1 MRSRFSK
8 IILFLLT
15 IGAFLSCNSV
25 KRVAEEDH
33 LLTKNTIKVNGE
45 IEKSEEANNLLTL
58 RPNTKALSLPI
69 RLYIYNLARP
79 NIDSILNQKVYADS
93 SKLAR
98 KTWLYSRKQVD
109 KDVEKR
115 KNFNAWLKRT
125 GEAPVIINEEKINK
139 STTRL
144 KAYYFNKGWFNVE
157 TSHNTSLL
165 ENKRA
170 EVEYN
175 VNLGKP
181 YMIDSIQPK
190 ITSPVIDSL
199 YQNTKKK
206 SFLKTGE
213 QYATENYIN
222 ERERLTNE
230 FRNSGVYYFTQDYI
244 TFKNDTVKTDHKVNT
259 KLIIPD
265 RSIRIQDYFEYKPF
279 KIFKIKEVNI
289 YTDYGYEKRA
299 DEIKDSVT
307 YNNYNLYSY
316 DKLKYKPKALTDAIF
331 IAEGDVFKDIDR
343 TRTLRHLSDLKTF
356 RYPDIEYIENPDT
369 TLTANIY
376 LTPLKKFD
384 LTFSGEVSVSN
395 IQSLGLSINPGLMV
409 RNIFGGA
416 ETFQI
421 SARGSIGASKDAGNS
436 NDQFFDITEFG
447 VDLRLIIPRVFSP
460 FKTEKLIPK
469 YMLPKTVLSVSS
481 TSQTN
486 IGLDKTTFN
495 STLNYKWKPNAQK
508 TSSLDLF
515 NAAYVRNL
523 NPDNYYNVYTT
534 SYDRLNELAIE
545 AGYPFDDPDNPSL
558 SIPEQTADFTNRVIY
573 NPDTNLNLNED
584 LVLEV
589 GNIEQRR
596 IRLTENNLIFST
608 NYTWIKDSRESV
620 TDRDFY
626 RIRWKLESAGNLL
639 SLGSRIANSNKNE
652 FGNYELFGVAF
663 SQYIKGEF
671 EYIKHWQISQN
682 NALAFRFFTGL
693 AVPYG
698 NSSNIPFTRSYFA
711 GGPNDNRGWTAYDI
725 GPGKSGGLLDFN
737 EANFKLA
744 LNLEYRYNIF
754 ESLYG
759 ALFTDVGNIWNVFD
773 DTEDPLLTF
782 DNIKDLG
789 DLSVTLGTGF
799 RYDFDFFVIRL
810 DIGFKTYNPAYYLD
824 QKWFRD
830 FNFANAVY
838 NIGINYPF

>member
-1 MRSRFSK
+1 
-8 IILFLLT
+8 
-15 IGAFLSCNSV
+15 
-25 KRVAEEDH
+25 
-33 LLTKNTIKVNGE
+33 
-45 IEKSEEANNLLTL
+45 
-58 RPNTKALSLPI
+58 
-69 RLYIYNLARP
+69 
-79 NIDSILNQKVYADS
+79 
-93 SKLAR
+93 
-98 KTWLYSRKQVD
+98 
-109 KDVEKR
+109 
-115 KNFNAWLKRT
+115 
-125 GEAPVIINEEKINK
+125 
-139 STTRL
+139 
-144 KAYYFNKGWFNVE
+144 
-157 TSHNTSLL
+157 
-165 ENKRA
+165 
-170 EVEYN
+170 
-175 VNLGKP
+175 
-181 YMIDSIQPK
+181 
-190 ITSPVIDSL
+190 
-199 YQNTKKK
+199 
-206 SFLKTGE
+206 
-213 QYATENYIN
+213 
-222 ERERLTNE
+222 
-230 FRNSGVYYFTQDYI
+230 
-244 TFKNDTVKTDHKVNT
+244 
-259 KLIIPD
+259 
-265 RSIRIQDYFEYKPF
+265 
-279 KIFKIKEVNI
+279 
-289 YTDYGYEKRA
+289 
-299 DEIKDSVT
+299 
-307 YNNYNLYSY
+307 
-316 DKLKYKPKALTDAIF
+316 
-331 IAEGDVFKDIDR
+331 
-343 TRTLRHLSDLKTF
+343 
-356 RYPDIEYIENPDT
+356 
-369 TLTANIY
+369 
-376 LTPLKKFD
+376 
-384 LTFSGEVSVSN
+384 
-395 IQSLGLSINPGLMV
+395 
-409 RNIFGGA
+409 
-416 ETFQI
+416 
-421 SARGSIGASKDAGNS
+421 
-436 NDQFFDITEFG
+436 
-447 VDLRLIIPRVFSP
+447 
-460 FKTEKLIPK
+460 
-469 YMLPKTVLSVSS
+469 MLPKTVLSVSS

-495 STLNYKWKPNAQK
+495 STLNYKWKPNTQK

-573 NPDTNLNLNED
+573 NPDTDLNLNDD